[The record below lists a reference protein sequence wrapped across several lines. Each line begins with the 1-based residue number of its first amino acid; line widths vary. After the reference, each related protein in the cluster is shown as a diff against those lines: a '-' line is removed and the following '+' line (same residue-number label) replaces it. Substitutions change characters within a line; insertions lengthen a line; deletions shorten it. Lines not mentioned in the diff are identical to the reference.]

1 MTHKTSDNTQNI
13 NTRGVVKILSGRETS
28 DGAGVRLTR
37 YIASPELDML
47 DPFLLLDAFHS
58 DDPDDY
64 IAGFPPHP
72 HRGFETV
79 TYLIN
84 GRFRHKDSAGN
95 EGVIN
100 AGGVQ
105 WMTAGRGIEHS
116 EMPEQEQGLV
126 FGFQLWVNLPASKKM
141 MAPRYQEFDAE
152 NIPVETRKG
161 GVQVKVIAGT
171 TIEGSKGAVKQI
183 EAAPMYLDVSIPAGQ
198 TYVEKI
204 PSGHAAFVL
213 VIKGETSVI
222 VDADLQTVKQGRL
235 AVLSDGEEVHIS
247 SDIDSRLLL
256 IAGKPFNEPVARY
269 GPFVMNYEEEI
280 HQAFEDYRTG
290 RFGFVKEASQ

>member
-1 MTHKTSDNTQNI
+1 MTTNTQVSHK
-13 NTRGVVKILSGRETS
+13 NTGRRNVIKILSGRETS

-37 YIASPELDML
+37 YIASPDLDML

-95 EGVIN
+95 EGVIK

-141 MAPRYQEFDAE
+141 MAPRYQEIDAKH
-152 NIPVETRKG
+152 IPVEIRDNGIK
-161 GVQVKVIAGT
+161 VKVIAGT
-171 TIEGSKGAVKQI
+171 TIEGTEGAVKDI
-183 EAAPMYLDVSIPAGQ
+183 EAAPLYLDISLPAGQ
-198 TYVEKI
+198 NYIEQVVE
-204 PSGHAAFVL
+204 GHSAFVL
-213 VIKGETSVI
+213 VIKGGVEIKGGLASTK
-222 VDADLQTVKQGRL
+222 LEQGSL
-235 AVLSDGEEVHIS
+235 GVLSDGEQLHID
-247 SDIDSRLLL
+247 SDRDSRLLL

-269 GPFVMNYEEEI
+269 GPFVMNRPEEI
-280 HQAFEDYRTG
+280 EQAFEDYRAG
-290 RFGFVKEASQ
+290 KFGFVKEANE

>member
-1 MTHKTSDNTQNI
+1 MSHNTQTSIHGNDRRDVI
-13 NTRGVVKILSGRETS
+13 RVLPGRETS
-28 DGAGVRLTR
+28 DGAGVRLRR
-37 YIASPELDML
+37 YIASPDLDML

-84 GRFRHKDSAGN
+84 GRFRHKDSAGH
-95 EGVIN
+95 EGVIG

-116 EMPEQEQGLV
+116 EMPEQEEGLV

-141 MAPRYQEFDAE
+141 MKPRYQEIDAID
-152 NIPVETRKG
+152 IPIEKRDG
-161 GVQVKVIAGT
+161 GVELKVIAGT
-171 TIEGSKGAVKQI
+171 TIEGTVGAVKEI
-183 EAAPMYLDVSIPAGQ
+183 EAAPMYLDISLPAGQ
-198 TYVEKI
+198 SYIERI
-204 PSGHAAFVL
+204 EQGHSAFVL
-213 VIKGETSVI
+213 VIEGEIEIEGDTGPHKLKHES
-222 VDADLQTVKQGRL
+222 L
-235 AVLSDGEEVHIS
+235 AVLSDGQQLMVH
-247 SDIDSRLLL
+247 SDSDSRFLL

-269 GPFVMNYEEEI
+269 GPFVMNRPEEI
-280 HQAFEDYRTG
+280 HQAFEDYRAG
-290 RFGFVKEASQ
+290 QFGFVNGENG

>member
-1 MTHKTSDNTQNI
+1 MTQNTQTSI
-13 NTRGVVKILSGRETS
+13 NSKGRRDVVRVLSGRETS

-84 GRFRHKDSAGN
+84 GRFRHKDSAGH
-95 EGVIN
+95 EGVIG

-126 FGFQLWVNLPASKKM
+126 YGFQLWVNLPASKKM
-141 MAPRYQEFDAE
+141 MAPRYQEIDAID
-152 NIPVETRKG
+152 IPIEKRDG
-161 GVQVKVIAGT
+161 GVELKVIAGM
-171 TIEGSKGAVKQI
+171 TIEGTEGPVKEI
-183 EAAPMYLDVSIPAGQ
+183 EAAPMYLDISLPTGQ
-198 TYVEKI
+198 SYIERI
-204 PSGHAAFVL
+204 EQGHSAFVL
-213 VIKGETSVI
+213 VIEGEIEIEGDTGTQK
-222 VDADLQTVKQGRL
+222 LKHGNL
-235 AVLSDGEEVHIS
+235 AVLSDGQQLQVG
-247 SDIDSRLLL
+247 SDRDSRFLL
-256 IAGKPFNEPVARY
+256 IAGKPFNEPIARY
-269 GPFVMNYEEEI
+269 GPFVMNRPEEI
-280 HQAFEDYRTG
+280 QQAFEDYRAG
-290 RFGFVKEASQ
+290 QFGFVDEAGE